1 MTYFVIRHIEDDI
14 YWHPHGTSATPNLFA
29 TRGKAEARRKQLWRS
44 EEYEVLEASLTIKE

>member
-1 MTYFVIRHIEDDI
+1 MTYFVIRHIEDGI